1 MRSTIQ
7 TDIGREAALSPT
19 LDASNDRLLTVDE
32 LAHVLKAHPV
42 SVRRWAKRSPLGAGR
57 NDPELE
63 NREIRSV
70 QIVGRFDS
78 DGEPWRW

>member
-42 SVRRWAKRSPLGAGR
+42 SVRRWALAGTI
-57 NDPELE
+57 PSLK
-63 NREIRSV
+63 IGRSV
-70 QIVGRFDS
+70 RFKLS
-78 DGEPWRW
+78 DVLTAMESRGGGNDG